1 MDEEFITKYL
11 DLYDRAGEDPYY
23 HSLMEEL
30 AAANPRILR
39 ALEEMAPVHRDA
51 VLNYLGVVFA
61 ANAKLL
67 ELSLLVAEKS

>member
-30 AAANPRILR
+30 AAANPRMLR

>member
-30 AAANPRILR
+30 KAVEPRMLQ
-39 ALEEMAPVHRDA
+39 ALEEMVPYQRNA
-51 VLNYLGVVFA
+51 VLDYLGVVFA